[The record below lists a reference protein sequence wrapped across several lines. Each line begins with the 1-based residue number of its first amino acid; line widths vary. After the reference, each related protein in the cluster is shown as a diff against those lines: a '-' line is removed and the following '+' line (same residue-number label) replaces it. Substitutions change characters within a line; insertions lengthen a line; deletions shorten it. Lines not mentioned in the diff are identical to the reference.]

1 MMLNIIYRLCE
12 LETNGNLRPHRP
24 KWFSKQKS
32 LQSFLNSL
40 ELCKSHVNDVVF
52 VHDGE
57 PGILFEMI
65 NNFDVIKINDKSNEK
80 SLHKT
85 LDVADELGG
94 NIYFVEDDY
103 LHLENSISKIDLV
116 LPELKLVNGYDH
128 LDRYTRSD
136 DIAYNLKIVFKNDHH
151 WRTAEST
158 CCTYAIEENLYK
170 EIKNTIREFSLND
183 RGLFRSLHQMNI
195 PLWTALP
202 GLTTQVDTN
211 LSPGIDWEKF
221 NNNLR

>member
-12 LETNGNLRPHRP
+12 LETDGNLRSHRP
-24 KWFSKQKS
+24 KWFSKQSCLKSFLKS
-32 LQSFLNSL
+32 LNK
-40 ELCKSHVNDVVF
+40 CKKHVNEVVF

-57 PGILFEMI
+57 PGILFDMI
-65 NNFDVIKINDKSNEK
+65 DSFDVVKINDKSNEK

-85 LDVADELGG
+85 LDVADQLKG

-116 LPELKLVNGYDH
+116 LPKLKLVNGYDH
-128 LDRYTRSD
+128 PDRYTRDD
-136 DIAYNLKIVFKNDHH
+136 DISYDIKILFENEHH

-170 EIKNTIREFSLND
+170 EIKSIIRQFSLND
-183 RGLFRSLHQMNI
+183 RGLFRKLHEMRI

-202 GLTTQVDTN
+202 GLTTQIDMK
-211 LSPGIDWEKF
+211 LSPGIDWENF
-221 NNNLR
+221 NRSI